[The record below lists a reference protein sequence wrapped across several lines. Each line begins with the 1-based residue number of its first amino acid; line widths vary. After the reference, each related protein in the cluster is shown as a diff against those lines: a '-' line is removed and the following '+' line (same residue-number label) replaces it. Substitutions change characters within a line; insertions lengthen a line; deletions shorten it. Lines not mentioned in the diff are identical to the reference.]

1 MDRNRSGQLVMSC
14 STNVATFQRPPP
26 SSYLNTMIENRQST
40 EFSRLGSAHNHKQ
53 MINKSKNNISVLFDE
68 GKTVLFIIR
77 LKLSEKKR
85 SKKL

>member
-1 MDRNRSGQLVMSC
+1 MSC

-40 EFSRLGSAHNHKQ
+40 EFSRLGWARNHKQ

-68 GKTVLFIIR
+68 GKTVLFIIW
-77 LKLSEKKR
+77 LKLGEKK
-85 SKKL
+85 KKQKVLIF